1 MTDVTLLLITMGIV
15 IAIGIGLIIAIIIDT
30 LWIIRERILMF
41 LEKYFP
47 KYYYYDYEDER
58 RK

>member
-1 MTDVTLLLITMGIV
+1 MTDITLLWITISIV
-15 IAIGIGLIIAIIIDT
+15 TAIGIGVALSIVLDT
-30 LWIIRERILMF
+30 LWIIREYIMMF
-41 LEKYFP
+41 MEKHFP